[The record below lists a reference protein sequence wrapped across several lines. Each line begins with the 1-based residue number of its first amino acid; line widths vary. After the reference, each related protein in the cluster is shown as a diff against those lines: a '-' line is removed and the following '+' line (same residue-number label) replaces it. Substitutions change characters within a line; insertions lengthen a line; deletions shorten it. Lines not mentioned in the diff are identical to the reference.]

1 MKIKLLLTFQ
11 CNFLMTLCVI
21 MWLQCL
27 PCILL
32 SINSECILSH
42 LRMVENIIKMVV
54 LQDALPIILTVDF
67 THKAQIK
74 GHPMYTKI
82 CISEPGDYLE
92 AKCKQEN
99 VVDKYVAGLIKGCG
113 HYGKTIFLYL
123 WSNTKVK
130 CRTKLAGD
138 LTLIVARVNKF
149 PALYIPQG
157 QEILKEQFGLL
168 KKEW

>member
-1 MKIKLLLTFQ
+1 
-11 CNFLMTLCVI
+11 
-21 MWLQCL
+21 
-27 PCILL
+27 
-32 SINSECILSH
+32 
-42 LRMVENIIKMVV
+42 MVENIIKMVV

-123 WSNTKVK
+123 
-130 CRTKLAGD
+130 
-138 LTLIVARVNKF
+138 
-149 PALYIPQG
+149 
-157 QEILKEQFGLL
+157 
-168 KKEW
+168 